1 MSKHYAL
8 YRGDKF
14 LVQGTI
20 KEIAKYM
27 GVKESTIM
35 FYQSPNWKKRR
46 GENGL
51 LLIKV
56 DSVE

>member
-1 MSKHYAL
+1 MSKFYAL

-14 LVQGTI
+14 LAHGSI

-27 GVKESTIM
+27 GVKEKTIR
-35 FYQSPNWKKRR
+35 FYMSPDWKRRR